1 MYLSPPMNVEEI
13 SYAGWKRCLRIS
25 NAEIEAIV
33 TLDVG
38 PRIIRCGFIGGENEF
53 AEYPEQVGKT
63 GENIYRSYG
72 GHRLWV
78 APEQKPRTYYPD
90 NFPVTWMKK
99 GETVRLRAPAEIGTG
114 IQKEIRVTI
123 SSKLNSF
130 HIEHFITNNS
140 EAPMTVSAWALTV
153 MAPGGRAII
162 PHEPFKPHPE
172 VLQPVRGLAL
182 WSYTDMTD
190 PRWTWG
196 KKFIQLRQDSSL
208 QTPQKFGVLNKQG
221 WCAYTRDDRLFLKT
235 VPFSQNATYPDFGC
249 NCEFFTNHRM
259 LELETLSPLKTLQPG
274 ETLQHDEHWLL
285 FRNIHIGTTD
295 QDIERAFQNLTRSLW
310 R

>member
-1 MYLSPPMNVEEI
+1 MNVEEV

-25 NAEIEAIV
+25 NDEIEAIV

-38 PRIIRCGFIGGENEF
+38 PRIIRCGFVGGVNEF
-53 AEYPEQVGKT
+53 VEYPEQIGKT

-90 NFPVTWMKK
+90 NNPVTMMKK
-99 GETVRLRAPAEIGTG
+99 GETIRFRAPAEVGTG
-114 IQKEIRVTI
+114 VQKEIRVTM
-123 SSKLNSF
+123 SLKMNSF
-130 HIEHFITNNS
+130 HVEHFLTNNS
-140 EAPMTVSAWALTV
+140 EAPLTAAAWALSV

-162 PHEPFKPHPE
+162 PQEQFKPHPE
-172 VLQPVRGLAL
+172 ILQPVRGMAL

-196 KKFIQLRQDSSL
+196 KKFVQLRQDSSL

-221 WCAYTRDDRLFLKT
+221 WCAYTNGDRLFLKT
-235 VPFSQNATYPDFGC
+235 VPFSQNAAYPDFDC

-274 ETLQHDEHWLL
+274 ETIQHDERWFL
-285 FRNIHIGTTD
+285 FRNIHIGTSD
-295 QDIERAFQNLTRSLW
+295 DDIATAFHNITKSLSK
-310 R
+310 